1 MGGMDPLEVIVEL
14 ADRQHGVV
22 ARRQLE
28 TSVPPVSRSALRHA
42 ERRGRVDRLSARVLR
57 VRGAPRTPHQRAM
70 AAALDVERGCVALQ
84 SALALWGVPGY
95 HLTPVHV
102 LTTREPH
109 RGSDRIG
116 IVHSTTS
123 LAEADVGLVDG
134 IPVTVPARRG
144 VAPARPRRRPDA
156 TGPPACARP
165 HRLTPAGSPAVAGA
179 TTFEPAEG

>member
-123 LAEADVGLVDG
+123 LAEADVGPWTGSPSRSPPDEVW
-134 IPVTVPARRG
+134 
-144 VAPARPRRRPDA
+144 RRPDLVVDRMRRA
-156 TGPPACARP
+156 RQRALARTASRGVGRETARP
-165 HRLTPAGSPAVAGA
+165 PV
-179 TTFEPAEG
+179 